1 MVICFTCIHSL
12 GTVETLSVLLKIL
25 FGGIVAGTPPK
36 LICEMDGEP
45 CFSWRVFGSCSQSW
59 TCIPSMLFK
68 AGLHSWFESNYCVT
82 ECICLYIREIH
93 MQMHICQQINYIEQH
108 RTSIQIIPIRYIYIY
123 IQYIVIYCVYD
134 YIYTTYIYICV
145 CVSLTFSITIVTRA
159 VCFLLSTVGF
169 PQHCLEVPA

>member
-1 MVICFTCIHSL
+1 M
-12 GTVETLSVLLKIL
+12 
-25 FGGIVAGTPPK
+25 AGTPPK

-93 MQMHICQQINYIEQH
+93 MQMHVCQRINYIEQH
-108 RTSIQIIPIRYIYIY
+108 RTSIQIIPIRYTVY

-134 YIYTTYIYICV
+134 YIYIHIQHICIYM

-159 VCFLLSTVGF
+159 VWFFVVNGRVSSALHSRFQHNCFELLKDFGSMELRLRS
-169 PQHCLEVPA
+169 PRPMSE

>member
-1 MVICFTCIHSL
+1 
-12 GTVETLSVLLKIL
+12 
-25 FGGIVAGTPPK
+25 
-36 LICEMDGEP
+36 MDGEP

-93 MQMHICQQINYIEQH
+93 MQMHVCQRINYIEQH
-108 RTSIQIIPIRYIYIY
+108 RTSIQIIPIRYTVY

-134 YIYTTYIYICV
+134 YIYIHIQHIYIYICV
-145 CVSLTFSITIVTRA
+145 YHSLSA
-159 VCFLLSTVGF
+159 SLLSLELCGFLLSTVGF
-169 PQHCLEVPA
+169 PQHCTRGSSTIVSSFWRTLDLWSYGCEVLDRWVNNLSIIWWVDNR